1 MHPVRF
7 LIFLFFL
14 IQQASLAAHAAGL
27 LRDADIEHSLAQIAQ
42 PVLSAAGL
50 SSNQIKILV
59 VNDNS
64 LNAFVADSQHIF
76 LNVGLILKLGEVGML
91 QAVIA
96 HEAAHIA
103 NGHLARRTSNFGT
116 SKTAAG
122 LGMLLAAATALSGN
136 SYAAAGIAL
145 GTNSTAQRLFFT
157 HTRAEEAAA
166 DQSGIR
172 YMVRAD
178 IDPQA
183 AVELLNIFEG
193 QDMLSPSRQD
203 PYARSHPRSRDRNRT
218 IKNLVS
224 IQKKTFEPD
233 LNAQYWFKRAKGKLS
248 AFIRSPKW
256 TFQTLD
262 DEQADDIRLMRK
274 AVAYFRRSDLPRAKK
289 ALEAVIKLRPDD
301 GYIYDLYGE
310 ILLKGRAPKQSIQA
324 YQTAVS
330 LVPENGIILGG
341 LGRALLAD
349 GRAKSALPVLEKA
362 RSVDFGDTRVLRDL
376 ALAYA
381 KTNQTGMA
389 SLVTAERYALQGRI
403 GDALIHSKRAEGLL
417 PKGSGPWKRA
427 MDIQNRAA
435 SQK

>member
-136 SYAAAGIAL
+136 SDAAAGIAL

-157 HTRAEEAAA
+157 HTRAE
-166 DQSGIR
+166 
-172 YMVRAD
+172 
-178 IDPQA
+178 
-183 AVELLNIFEG
+183 
-193 QDMLSPSRQD
+193 
-203 PYARSHPRSRDRNRT
+203 
-218 IKNLVS
+218 
-224 IQKKTFEPD
+224 
-233 LNAQYWFKRAKGKLS
+233 
-248 AFIRSPKW
+248 
-256 TFQTLD
+256 
-262 DEQADDIRLMRK
+262 
-274 AVAYFRRSDLPRAKK
+274 
-289 ALEAVIKLRPDD
+289 
-301 GYIYDLYGE
+301 
-310 ILLKGRAPKQSIQA
+310 
-324 YQTAVS
+324 
-330 LVPENGIILGG
+330 
-341 LGRALLAD
+341 
-349 GRAKSALPVLEKA
+349 
-362 RSVDFGDTRVLRDL
+362 
-376 ALAYA
+376 
-381 KTNQTGMA
+381 
-389 SLVTAERYALQGRI
+389 
-403 GDALIHSKRAEGLL
+403 
-417 PKGSGPWKRA
+417 
-427 MDIQNRAA
+427 
-435 SQK
+435 